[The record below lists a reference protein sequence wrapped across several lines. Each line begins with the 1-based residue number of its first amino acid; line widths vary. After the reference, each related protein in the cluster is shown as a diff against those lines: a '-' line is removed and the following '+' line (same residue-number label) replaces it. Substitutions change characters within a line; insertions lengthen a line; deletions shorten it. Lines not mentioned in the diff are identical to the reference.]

1 MVGDDDLFVSKLLTK
16 DLDCLLII
24 GGREGEPSD
33 GIVGCAVKEG
43 SQIAEFINIREFG
56 VEMDSRLE

>member
-1 MVGDDDLFVSKLLTK
+1 MVGDDLLVSKPLTK
-16 DLDCLLII
+16 NLDRLLII

-33 GIVGCAVKEG
+33 GIVGCAIKEG

-56 VEMDSRLE
+56 VKMDSRLE